1 MDPADVA
8 KWSAGRK
15 HLISPLVQDGFKRT
29 SSSELHK
36 PGKQLIQQ
44 LQQQLQLQIIS
55 AVSAYA
61 RPHTTFTLTEYLGNY
76 ILASADR

>member
-1 MDPADVA
+1 MTCLYKNVGFLPGRQTTTSMDPADVA
-8 KWSAGRK
+8 RRAAGRK
-15 HLISPLVQDGFKRT
+15 HLISPIVQEGFKRT

-55 AVSAYA
+55 AVSA
-61 RPHTTFTLTEYLGNY
+61 
-76 ILASADR
+76 